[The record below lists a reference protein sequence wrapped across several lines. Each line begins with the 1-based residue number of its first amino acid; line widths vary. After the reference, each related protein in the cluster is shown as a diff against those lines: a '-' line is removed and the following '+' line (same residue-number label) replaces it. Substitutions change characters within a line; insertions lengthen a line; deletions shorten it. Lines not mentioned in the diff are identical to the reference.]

1 MNVYPADG
9 FSKPEL
15 EFVDPTSSGAF
26 EWVPIAFDRTG
37 QLSEIVLSGSH
48 ESGWVSRLLKF
59 EPGCDTTPNGTL
71 THDVWEEVFIVS
83 GTIHDVRLG
92 ETFTAG
98 MYACRPPGMEH
109 GPWTSPDGAVTFETR
124 FPEPRRTGGGGAS

>member
-1 MNVYPADG
+1 MSSYPADG

-15 EFVDPTSSGAF
+15 EFLDPTASAAF
-26 EWVPIAFDRTG
+26 EWVPVEFDRTG
-37 QLSEIVLSGSH
+37 SLSEMILSGSH

-83 GTIHDVRLG
+83 GSIHDVRLG
-92 ETFTAG
+92 RTFTAG

-109 GPWTSPDGAVTFETR
+109 GPWTAPDGAITFETR
-124 FPEPRRTGGGGAS
+124 FPEPRGEGVGEPS

>member
-1 MNVYPADG
+1 MSDETRYPASG
-9 FSKPEL
+9 FAKPEL
-15 EFVDPTSSGAF
+15 EFVDPTA
-26 EWVPIAFDRTG
+26 IAGFAWTPLEGDRTG
-37 QLSEIVLSGSH
+37 QLSEIILSGSH
-48 ESGWVSRLLKF
+48 ASGWVSRLLRF

-83 GTIHDVRLG
+83 GEIHDVRLG

-109 GPWTSPDGAVTFETR
+109 GPWTSGPGAITFETR
-124 FPEPRRTGGGGAS
+124 YPEPRSRA